1 MSWRRRVVWRA
12 RMLKMRA
19 LLEGSGLL
27 WKVGAILY
35 HFGWHLQTRS
45 SRMLMALLER
55 DK

>member
-1 MSWRRRVVWRA
+1 
-12 RMLKMRA
+12 MLWWVGMLRMRA

-27 WKVGAILY
+27 WKVGAIFY